1 MISEIISVIRRKI
14 LRINKYRWDF
24 QYSNGQWDYLRTRE
38 MQRIYKARDLLD
50 KYALN
55 GNILEIG
62 CGEGVLFQNISEV
75 SFSYFEGIDISK
87 VAIDKTIKSEKS
99 VFFVADMENYVP
111 QNIPFTVIL
120 LNEVLYYSKNP
131 LKLLNRYVKFM
142 EKEGVFIIGMYD
154 TPKSENIWKS
164 IGNNFSE
171 LESIIVQQDS
181 KVWIYKVLSTSK
193 IKSNNLKLLI
203 PS

>member
-1 MISEIISVIRRKI
+1 
-14 LRINKYRWDF
+14 
-24 QYSNGQWDYLRTRE
+24 
-38 MQRIYKARDLLD
+38 
-50 KYALN
+50 
-55 GNILEIG
+55 
-62 CGEGVLFQNISEV
+62 
-75 SFSYFEGIDISK
+75 
-87 VAIDKTIKSEKS
+87 
-99 VFFVADMENYVP
+99 
-111 QNIPFTVIL
+111 
-120 LNEVLYYSKNP
+120 
-131 LKLLNRYVKFM
+131 M